1 MPRAFRFAGKMPFVK
16 VASLAQLPAGT
27 VMEVTVSG
35 NPYAVCNAG
44 GNVTALDGLCP
55 HQQGPLGQGE
65 ISGHNVVCPW
75 HAWEWDCA
83 TGANDFDP
91 NKKVAMFAV
100 RVEGGDI
107 LIDVP
112 A

>member
-1 MPRAFRFAGKMPFVK
+1 MPRGIGFAGKMPFVK
-16 VASLAQLPAGT
+16 IASLAQLSAGN
-27 VMEVTVSG
+27 VMEVTVNG
-35 NPYAVCNAG
+35 TPYAVCNVG
-44 GNVTALDGLCP
+44 GNVTALNGICP
-55 HQQGPLGQGE
+55 HRQGPLGQGE
-65 ISGHNVVCPW
+65 INGNNVVCPW

-91 NKKVAMFAV
+91 NKKVATFAV
-100 RVEGGDI
+100 RVEDGDI